1 MSKNMPT
8 WVFEAGT
15 YRSASTMHYQMTEA
29 IVEVTRHGKGI
40 GYHTEDK
47 LVEFDVEGN
56 KPYVVCKVFQFLP
69 HGFKRSFDE
78 KKGPSYGRKIY
89 EDGRMMSIVPVRDP
103 RDIIVSMRKRGDGRG
118 GGFDFERVATASLP
132 EWLGDV
138 VKWIDFDPARSYWSK
153 FEEFTTHLLREVRAV
168 ASYLQI
174 DLTNSVIDL
183 DAAERLEIDKIGE
196 CDLVELRDKI
206 GNGII
211 DASEAID
218 LGIEID
224 KDIARFLSV
233 SEQRKRQE
241 KRKSAKPDEREHPWL
256 PSIPG
261 VVFGSSGHWR
271 TWLAASE
278 ARMVEDAN
286 RAFMERFGYL

>member
-1 MSKNMPT
+1 
-8 WVFEAGT
+8 
-15 YRSASTMHYQMTEA
+15 
-29 IVEVTRHGKGI
+29 
-40 GYHTEDK
+40 
-47 LVEFDVEGN
+47 
-56 KPYVVCKVFQFLP
+56 
-69 HGFKRSFDE
+69 
-78 KKGPSYGRKIY
+78 
-89 EDGRMMSIVPVRDP
+89 
-103 RDIIVSMRKRGDGRG
+103 
-118 GGFDFERVATASLP
+118 
-132 EWLGDV
+132 
-138 VKWIDFDPARSYWSK
+138 
-153 FEEFTTHLLREVRAV
+153 
-168 ASYLQI
+168 
-174 DLTNSVIDL
+174 
-183 DAAERLEIDKIGE
+183 LEIDKIGE

-241 KRKSAKPDEREHPWL
+241 KRKNAKPDEREHPRL

-261 VVFGSSGHWR
+261 IVFGSSGHWR